1 MISHTCLI
9 DPAFNPELVMVSL
22 ADCPV
27 EAPTDVMGISAPV
40 AASKP
45 TPATSADVRTRP
57 FGIRSLIMPAV
68 LQKSARLLQ

>member
-1 MISHTCLI
+1 
-9 DPAFNPELVMVSL
+9 MVLL

-57 FGIRSLIMPAV
+57 FGIRNLLMPAV
-68 LQKSARLLQ
+68 LQKSPGFSNRELASSCQTFGV